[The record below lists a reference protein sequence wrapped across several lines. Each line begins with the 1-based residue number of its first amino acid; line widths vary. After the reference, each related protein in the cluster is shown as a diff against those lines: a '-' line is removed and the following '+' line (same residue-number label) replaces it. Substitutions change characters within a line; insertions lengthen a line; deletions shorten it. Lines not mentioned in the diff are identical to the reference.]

1 MKENHNENVLNI
13 SDFSSPNGSCN
24 IESDENNE
32 QNSTNS
38 NSNKIIDK
46 SNESNMLNNFNPQLK
61 NNIEIQENNDQN
73 KILSLKHSPSFDS
86 LDSDFDTDLNFSESS
101 SSSKSSSSSENE
113 FEKLHKANQ
122 NQNNN
127 NISEI
132 EENSEN
138 KYAVEDNIDP
148 SKFDTIENLAINY
161 PFTLDNFQKKS
172 IYRLERNENV
182 LVCAHTS
189 SGKTVVAEYGIALGK
204 KKSKRVIYTSP
215 IKALSNQKYREFKK
229 LFGDVGILTGDV
241 NINPNAQCLI
251 MTTEILQNFLYK
263 NNEII
268 SQVAFIIFDEIHYIN
283 DNERGHVW
291 EEILILLPSGINLI
305 MLSATI
311 PNYMNFAKWVGR
323 IKNTIIYVEITLQRV
338 VPLKHQIFLNNQ
350 CIFEVKGIDGN
361 IKVNEIKKALNTLKE
376 INTSKILKPNKAT
389 EQLLY
394 NNIQHMDKKN
404 FEKFQKDPKFAK
416 KFEEKNII
424 NNILSNNG
432 YDKNKIRITK
442 MHHKLDEVVDYLTK
456 KDLCP
461 AVIFVFSIKR
471 IKEYSKMLNTK
482 NLLNKEEQKQV
493 ETFFNKV
500 IYSTMPPDD
509 LEMPQ
514 VMEVQEILKSGIG
527 LHHAGL
533 LPILKEIIEILYS
546 KGLIKVLFA
555 TTSFSIGLNMPTR
568 TVIFTD
574 LYKFNEDKKEIL
586 SSSEYLQM
594 CGRAGRRGIDS
605 IGNVF
610 IILTEITNKNED
622 SDIIKMLGGEGTD
635 VKSKFR
641 FSYKILLSFLSHD
654 LKTMKV
660 FFEESFLESDKILS
674 LPLKTKEKIFLDEKI
689 KKYKGK
695 IKCIYDEDKIKSHNF
710 LSQMTFKQFLK
721 EEKEPETKIEKKE
734 MDIEDLPICDLYN
747 SYDKF
752 RKLNKKF
759 FSIEKINIYL
769 KKHSGSIIK
778 VRSQKLH
785 KNIFVMLINGF
796 KNKNKLCEKIWCLG
810 IKKFYKNIVEEDN
823 DDIPEDMIINDDI
836 QIKDRDIYKGYKYF
850 YEMFNNEDIIEIYE
864 NIHIEGTGGKTL
876 KESTIKINGKRYFK
890 LGNNFFHILKQ
901 LYTKLTQEFTNENVV
916 QKLNF
921 KKFLEKNCP
930 KNFEYIKES
939 IQRNKIIENQY
950 NSLCYKCKYNKEHI
964 KILIKYTNAKKKI
977 KQIEEELKPENME
990 YYNEFNMRIK
1000 LLKEMKYINEDNTL
1014 TLKGQAA
1021 REICSADCVI
1031 ISEILTSDIMTNLK
1045 DEDAV
1050 AFLSGFLSNKNL
1062 IDETDPKINDD
1073 LSKAYEKFREI
1084 LENITNN
1091 EKEKDF
1097 EESKYNRRFVSEMTN
1112 AMRSWMMGD
1121 NFGEIC
1127 ILNDIEEGKLHNL
1140 ILRMFLFLEEIKN
1153 FYMVLGNVDQSNR
1166 YKDIKTKLLR
1176 GIMGVQSL
1184 YVQDKV
1190 SIEVNK

>member
-1 MKENHNENVLNI
+1 MNENKNEDNLSYSN
-13 SDFSSPNGSCN
+13 FSPPNGCSCSSG
-24 IESDENNE
+24 SDENNE
-32 QNSTNS
+32 QESTNYS
-38 NSNKIIDK
+38 NSNNINDK
-46 SNESNMLNNFNPQLK
+46 SIRSNFTNNFNPIL
-61 NNIEIQENNDQN
+61 NNNSEIQEENNQS
-73 KILSLKHSPSFDS
+73 KLPFYKHSNSFES
-86 LDSDFDTDLNFSESS
+86 LDSDFDTDLNYVESS
-101 SSSKSSSSSENE
+101 SPSKKSSSSENE
-113 FEKLHKANQ
+113 SETLNKINEIK
-122 NQNNN
+122 NNN
-127 NISEI
+127 VSEI
-132 EENSEN
+132 EKNSEN
-138 KYAVEDNIDP
+138 IYAIEDNIDP

-204 KKSKRVIYTSP
+204 KKGKRVIYTSP

-241 NINPNAQCLI
+241 SINPDAQCLI

-311 PNYMNFAKWVGR
+311 PNYMDFAKWVGR
-323 IKNTIIYVEITLQRV
+323 IKSTIIYVEITTQRV

-361 IKVNEIKKALNTLKE
+361 IKVNEIKKALDTLKE
-376 INTSKILKPNKAT
+376 INKTGDFKLNKAT

-416 KFEEKNII
+416 KIEEKNLL
-424 NNILSNNG
+424 NSILSNNG

-471 IKEYSKMLNTK
+471 IKEYAKMLNTK
-482 NLLNKEEQKQV
+482 NLLTKEEQKQV
-493 ETFFNKV
+493 ETFFNQV
-500 IYSTMPPDD
+500 IHSTIPPDD

-546 KGLIKVLFA
+546 RGLIKVLFA

-622 SDIIKMLGGEGTD
+622 NDIIKMLGTEGTD

-660 FFEESFLESDKILS
+660 FFEESFLESDKILA
-674 LPLKTKEKIFLDEKI
+674 LPYKTKEKMLLEEKI
-689 KKYKGK
+689 KKYKNK
-695 IKCIYDEDKIKSHNF
+695 IKCIYDEEKIKSHNF
-710 LSQMTFKQFLK
+710 FSQMTFQQFLK
-721 EEKEPETKIEKKE
+721 EEKEPEIKTEKKE
-734 MDIEDLPICDLYN
+734 IDIEDLPICDLYK
-747 SYDKF
+747 SFDKF
-752 RKLNKKF
+752 RKLNKEF
-759 FSIEKINIYL
+759 FDIEKINLYL
-769 KKHSGSIIK
+769 SKHPGVIIK
-778 VRSQKLH
+778 VKYQKLH

-796 KNKNKLCEKIWCLG
+796 RNKNKLCQKIWCLG
-810 IKKFYKNIVEEDN
+810 IKKFDKNLVQEDN
-823 DDIPEDMIINDDI
+823 DDIPEDMILNDDI
-836 QIKDRDIYKGYKYF
+836 QLKDEDTYKGYKYF

-864 NIHIEGTGGKTL
+864 NIHIVGTGEKTL
-876 KESTIKINGKRYFK
+876 KESTIKKDGKRYFK
-890 LGNNFFHILKQ
+890 LGNNFFHILRQ
-901 LYTKLTQEFTNENVV
+901 LYEKLTQDFTDGNAV

-921 KKFLEKNCP
+921 KKFIEKNYP
-930 KNFEYIKES
+930 KKYEYIRES

-950 NSLCYKCKYNKEHI
+950 NSLCYKCIYYKEHL
-964 KILIKYTNAKKKI
+964 KTFEKYTKATKKI
-977 KQIEEELKPENME
+977 KEVEEDLKPENME
-990 YYNEFNMRIK
+990 YYNEFNERIK
-1000 LLKEMKYINEDNTL
+1000 LLKEMKYINDDNTL
-1014 TLKGQAA
+1014 TLKGKAA

-1031 ISEILTSDIMTNLK
+1031 ISEILTSDIMINLK

-1062 IDETDPKINDD
+1062 IDEADPKINED
-1073 LSKAYEKFREI
+1073 LSTAYEKFKRI
-1084 LENITNN
+1084 LDLIINKET
-1091 EKEKDF
+1091 EKNY
-1097 EESKYNRRFVSEMTN
+1097 EESKYNRRFVSEMTK
-1112 AMRSWMMGD
+1112 AMRSWMLGD

-1153 FYMVLGNVDQSNR
+1153 FFTVLGNVDQSNR
-1166 YKDIKTKLLR
+1166 YKEIKIKILR
-1176 GIMGVQSL
+1176 GIMEVQSL
-1184 YVQDKV
+1184 YVQDKI
-1190 SIEVNK
+1190 SIDFK